1 MKCESVSP
9 LFTPQTKLQTKAEIS
24 QTIPLGRRLKGAVGR
39 TKAAIANWIV
49 QTSEPKV
56 SHKRDRQGHLY
67 YQVYDPLSGVSASFG
82 SEAEIRAWLE
92 QRYYR

>member
-1 MKCESVSP
+1 MTKCEGI
-9 LFTPQTKLQTKAEIS
+9 TPCFELQASGLNRTRVANVGRH
-24 QTIPLGRRLKGAVGR
+24 LGRVK
-39 TKAAIANWIV
+39 KAIAAWIV

-56 SHKRDRQGHLY
+56 SQRRDRKGRTY
-67 YQVYDPLSGVSASFG
+67 YQVYDPGSNTSAAFG

>member
-1 MKCESVSP
+1 MTKCEGIAP
-9 LFTPQTKLQTKAEIS
+9 CFELQTSGDHKPEFSTTRVAN
-24 QTIPLGRRLKGAVGR
+24 LGKRLSRVK
-39 TKAAIANWIV
+39 KAIANWVI

-56 SHKRDRQGHLY
+56 SERRDHKGHLY
-67 YQVYDPLSGVSASFG
+67 YQVYDPMSNTSAAFG

>member
-1 MKCESVSP
+1 MTKCEGI
-9 LFTPQTKLQTKAEIS
+9 TPCFDLQASGLSRTRVANLGKH
-24 QTIPLGRRLKGAVGR
+24 LGRVKK
-39 TKAAIANWIV
+39 TIATWVV

-56 SHKRDRQGHLY
+56 SEKRDRQGRLY
-67 YQVYDPLSGVSASFG
+67 YQVYDPVSNSSATFG